1 MLDRISIIAVI
12 VLLAVPSL
20 TLSQSVEILKNTMVD
35 WAAPNVTAGEL
46 LGVSPDNTIRPGSVR
61 ELVVQLINNAT
72 AGGGQV
78 PGFAVECNPWYFIN
92 QDSSISEPGI
102 FDRLSVSIAWK
113 PNNDA
118 NLFGVGFKWTV
129 YDEATSTALDAL
141 KNQLSQ
147 ITRAMWNE
155 HTALGPVR
163 KLWSDLVKKVRN
175 ENSEYGRQIDAIEDE
190 MLRKLTKVSVVN
202 SNISELNS
210 VARNLLDTVYSN
222 LGAEQEYPDSVKGK
236 LETALV
242 SALAKKASI
251 VLPNDVSQ
259 MIRDAQ
265 ESYRK
270 SNWASTAL
278 AVGIGATFRADTVN
292 QLQRS
297 IFNAETGKAYL
308 SFTYG
313 NGDWLML
320 TTMISAQT
328 STDYGSAYRPNSQ
341 VQGSMQLMAGS
352 VSYHGILSAGF
363 QSLEYSKSAIN
374 GDLLGKKGNEWR
386 VAVGA
391 ELQVSN
397 SMWLYFSAGKERS
410 LSYSDDVWS
419 ADYGVRYAPS
429 IIFD

>member
-1 MLDRISIIAVI
+1 M
-12 VLLAVPSL
+12 
-20 TLSQSVEILKNTMVD
+20 
-35 WAAPNVTAGEL
+35 
-46 LGVSPDNTIRPGSVR
+46 
-61 ELVVQLINNAT
+61 
-72 AGGGQV
+72 
-78 PGFAVECNPWYFIN
+78 
-92 QDSSISEPGI
+92 
-102 FDRLSVSIAWK
+102 
-113 PNNDA
+113 
-118 NLFGVGFKWTV
+118 
-129 YDEATSTALDAL
+129 
-141 KNQLSQ
+141 
-147 ITRAMWNE
+147 
-155 HTALGPVR
+155 
-163 KLWSDLVKKVRN
+163 
-175 ENSEYGRQIDAIEDE
+175 
-190 MLRKLTKVSVVN
+190 
-202 SNISELNS
+202 
-210 VARNLLDTVYSN
+210 ARNLLDTAYRN
-222 LGAEQEYPDSVKGK
+222 LKGQPIPDSVKGK

-242 SALAKKASI
+242 SALAKKARI

-278 AVGIGATFRADTVN
+278 AVGVGATFRADTVN

-297 IFNAETGKAYL
+297 IFNAETGRAYL

-352 VSYHGILSAGF
+352 VSLHGILSAGF
-363 QSLEYSKSAIN
+363 QSIEYSKSAIN

>member
-20 TLSQSVEILKNTMVD
+20 THSQSVEILKNTMVD

-46 LGVSPDNTIRPGSVR
+46 LGVSPDNIIRPGSVR

-92 QDSSISEPGI
+92 QNSPISEPGI

-129 YDEATSTALDAL
+129 YDKATSTVLDTL

-147 ITRAMWNE
+147 ITRAMWSE
-155 HTALGPVR
+155 HTALGPVMD
-163 KLWSDLVKKVRN
+163 LWSELVKKVKD
-175 ENSEYGRQIDAIEDE
+175 ENSECTEQLDAIEDV
-190 MLRKLTKVSVVN
+190 MLPKLTKVSVVN
-202 SNISELNS
+202 SSISELNS
-210 VARNLLDTVYSN
+210 VARNLLDTAYRN
-222 LGAEQEYPDSVKGK
+222 LKGQPIPDSVKGK

-242 SALAKKASI
+242 SALAKKARI

-278 AVGIGATFRADTVN
+278 AVGVGATFRADTVN

-297 IFNAETGKAYL
+297 IFNAETGRAYL

-352 VSYHGILSAGF
+352 VSLHGILSAGF
-363 QSLEYSKSAIN
+363 QSIEYSKSAIN